1 MEVKSEKLRE
11 MFADLGE
18 KLQAAREAKGL
29 SIPEVSANTRINQAF
44 LSAIEAG
51 EAEQLPAAAFVR
63 GFVRNFAVALGLD
76 GDEILDEFKRITE
89 LQGKVEMPLEPPT
102 EVDSPRFV
110 TLPMPKILIVAV
122 TAALVSWVGFLIF
135 SSDTTSDPPPVVGEG
150 PAPSFNGEE
159 TSHGADESSEEP
171 LANLSARAATSEAP
185 IIAVEVEAQAPL
197 PVTAPKTLQLR
208 IRGLERTWIRLSV
221 DRREPVDVLIEPA
234 ETGEWTADEEIRL
247 TVGKSHGVSVYLN
260 DEEILLPEETD
271 RLVPEIILNKVT
283 LLKLEN

>member
-76 GDEILDEFKRITE
+76 GDEILEEFKRITE
-89 LQGKVEMPLEPPT
+89 LQGKVEMPLDPPT

-110 TLPMPKILIVAV
+110 TLPLPKILIVAV

-135 SSDTTSDPPPVVGEG
+135 SSDTTSDPPPAVGEEPG
-150 PAPSFNGEE
+150 PSLNGEE
-159 TSHGADESSEEP
+159 TSNGADESSEEP
-171 LANLSARAATSEAP
+171 LANLPAASVAP
-185 IIAVEVEAQAPL
+185 IMAVEAQAPL
-197 PVTAPKTLQLR
+197 PVIAPKTLQLR

>member
-122 TAALVSWVGFLIF
+122 TAVLVTWVGFLIF
-135 SSDTTSDPPPVVGEG
+135 SSDTTSDPPPAVGEES
-150 PAPSFNGEE
+150 APSLNGEE

-171 LANLSARAATSEAP
+171 LANLSARAATSVAP
-185 IIAVEVEAQAPL
+185 IIAVEAQAPL
-197 PVTAPKTLQLR
+197 PVIAPKTLQLR

>member
-76 GDEILDEFKRITE
+76 GDEILEEFKRITE

-135 SSDTTSDPPPVVGEG
+135 SSDTTSDPPPAVGEE
-150 PAPSFNGEE
+150 PAPSLNGEE

-171 LANLSARAATSEAP
+171 LANLPARAATSVAP
-185 IIAVEVEAQAPL
+185 IIAVEAQAPL
-197 PVTAPKTLQLR
+197 PVIAPKTLQLR